1 MRITV
6 ACPEQLQSDSNQLA
20 MCLALSKA
28 DVDTYKDLSWQDVD
42 GNLYAVASFPTTK
55 AWIHF
60 AQNTLNRPSWD
71 TDNIIDMDAAT
82 RSQSKLLFGYIAQRA
97 TPDTLTAC
105 LGDNG
110 LRTIALM
117 GLTIVEQEE
126 GLI

>member
-42 GNLYAVASFPTTK
+42 GNLYAVASFPTTD

-60 AQNTLNRPSWD
+60 AQNALNRPSWD
-71 TDNIIDMDAAT
+71 TDNIIDMEAAT
-82 RSQSKLLFGYIAQRA
+82 RAQGKLWFNEKALIA